1 MWLLFWE
8 GMESVN
14 NTALRGEFDVLV
26 GRVAIHR
33 NHNRVEEWPEGRY
46 EIQQTKIQNPA
57 LGTRSNP
64 WESEAMVYGTM
75 EFFAQRDPGNP
86 SVQQTENRS
95 ELWLPQSGYISKNIS
110 ASKSKSFSILHGSY
124 QGVSKTL
131 CPILNTGK
139 TSISRRDSVE
149 GHCDSSWGWTMNTMK
164 TWWMGW
170 ERGIWS
176 YSA

>member
-1 MWLLFWE
+1 MYWWVELPFTGITTEWKSGLKEDMKFNKLKYKILHLGQE
-8 GMESVN
+8 V
-14 NTALRGEFDVLV
+14 
-26 GRVAIHR
+26 IHEK
-33 NHNRVEEWPEGRY
+33 VKQWCTGLWSSLPK
-46 EIQQTKIQNPA
+46 EILGIPVYSRLKIGQNYDYHS
-57 LGTRSNP
+57 L
-64 WESEAMVYGTM
+64 
-75 EFFAQRDPGNP
+75 
-86 SVQQTENRS
+86 
-95 ELWLPQSGYISKNIS
+95 GYISKNIS

-131 CPILNTGK
+131 CPILDTGK

-164 TWWMGW
+164 TWWMRW